1 MDESHYRD
9 TYQSINET
17 RCWFEKA
24 INSRKCKCTLME
36 RFNLADREGVR
47 CSRKEGQLQCHS
59 WLETLREKAIFALQ
73 LTRVDGPLPHA
84 KEVKIQLGGMLG
96 VQAALDPE
104 LAEADT
110 VDDIHA
116 SLTDAIQKYGS
127 IEQFPFAEIMQTVVL
142 IEGRTT
148 RRKDRPKK

>member
-1 MDESHYRD
+1 MDETHYRD
-9 TYQSINET
+9 TYRSINET

-24 INSRKCKCTLME
+24 INARKCKCSLME

-47 CSRKEGQLQCHS
+47 CSRKEGQLQCHTL
-59 WLETLREKAIFALQ
+59 LETLRQKAIFALQ

-96 VQAALDPE
+96 LQTALHAGMSAAETLE
-104 LAEADT
+104 
-110 VDDIHA
+110 DIHA
-116 SLTDAIQKYGS
+116 CIEEAVEAFGS
-127 IEQFPFAEIMQTVVL
+127 IEQFPFVEIVKTVVQ

-148 RRKDRPKK
+148 RRKDRSK

>member
-1 MDESHYRD
+1 MDETHYRD
-9 TYQSINET
+9 TYRSINET

-24 INSRKCKCTLME
+24 INARKCKCSLME

-47 CSRKEGQLQCHS
+47 CSRKEGQLQCHTL
-59 WLETLREKAIFALQ
+59 LETLRQKAIFALQ

-96 VQAALDPE
+96 LQSALHGE
-104 LAEADT
+104 LTESET
-110 VDDIHA
+110 VEDIYNTIEQGIA
-116 SLTDAIQKYGS
+116 RYGN
-127 IEQFPFAEIMQTVVL
+127 IEQFPFVEIVKTVVQ

-148 RRKDRPKK
+148 RRKDRSK